1 MNISSTAVGKEFK
14 HELSRLT
21 GTAFQKKCYDYLL
34 EFIVDLRYAAE
45 LKKVDRYGIDIYN
58 LSDKEKENLTL
69 APDKGFEER
78 FEQSQY
84 DQCISSLDTLR
95 NSGKKANEY
104 YMVLNLQ
111 GLHINQDLRT
121 KLDLE
126 VKSLVK
132 DGVCKTA
139 ELLSIEGF

>member
-1 MNISSTAVGKEFK
+1 MNISSTTVGKEFK

-21 GTAFQKKCYDYLL
+21 GIAFQKKCYDYLL

-58 LSDKEKENLTL
+58 LSDKEEEDFNL
-69 APDKGFEER
+69 AIQCKGFEER

-84 DQCISSLDTLR
+84 DQCISSLHTLR
-95 NSGKKANEY
+95 NSGKKINEY
-104 YMVLNLQ
+104 YMVLNLL

-126 VKSLVK
+126 VKL
-132 DGVCKTA
+132 
-139 ELLSIEGF
+139 